1 MASRHLLSSSIH
13 QRFLAVALLPLL
25 LITLVLNFY
34 IIDARKNDL
43 TKGLNTSGEMASDYL
58 ATVSDFALYS
68 RNIPLLNT
76 SAKSVARLPDVTG
89 IAYLD
94 QDHKLILSS
103 GDFPKL
109 ALPSFVNPKFK
120 KNGHFLYFKKP
131 VYLSGIDFT
140 DYQEESPDLA
150 SSADLVGWVI
160 VVIDKSPMLKK
171 QQDIISTS
179 LWLSTA
185 GFVIATILTYLL
197 SLMLITPIHKLAA
210 TIKKM
215 ASGDLD
221 VRAKTDTHDELSILA
236 NGINQLAESVT
247 QGRLNLEDRIRVA
260 THQLQE
266 TLEDLKKKNLELE
279 LAREDADTA
288 NQAKSDFL
296 ARMSHELRTPI
307 TSIQGFARLLESSS
321 IPENDRRHCQII
333 DQASLHLL
341 TLIDD
346 ILAFSKLQSNTV
358 ILTRQPVDLAKC
370 TEQVV
375 ALFSLQAQHKGLELI
390 VDYGPELLLKRIGD
404 SVRIQQILCN
414 LIANA
419 IKFCDEGGIYINLK
433 TNQRQEVILEIKD
446 TGIGIL
452 KEAQDQLFNAFSQ
465 ADTSISRLY
474 GGTGLGLSIVKNLVD
489 LMDGQINLES
499 TLGKGSCFKILLPLP
514 LASTQTDWQLEHQ
527 KIVLSGCQEPT
538 KQAVVHALERFGI
551 HDATVT
557 TREHLLG
564 EITNLSCDDRII
576 FCPPAALPEELKMTE
591 YMLEIREKTP
601 AKLIL
606 IASQF
611 NFYQQ
616 TNAKQR
622 AELHPVTFLASPPPL
637 SELLRALQKK
647 TSDNVVP
654 AITSP
659 DIHLLD
665 GVKILIAEDNQF
677 TCLLL
682 DTLLS
687 KFGAYCTLTGNGN
700 EALAAC
706 QHDLFDLFLVDVHM
720 PMKNGIETIHTLRQS
735 HNINANI
742 PTIAVTADILQQE
755 KRALFEAGANGL
767 LIKPLD
773 EHELLENI
781 CQQLNIAPPQKSVP
795 DATASNDISPEK
807 FREEVHRLLTNA
819 RSYFTSGNMAQLRE
833 NIHQLLGIAGVFKLV
848 KLEAQVKQLHEQ
860 VKINHLENVITL
872 IDQISN
878 EVNNTDF

>member
-1 MASRHLLSSSIH
+1 MANRHLLSSSIH
-13 QRFLAVALLPLL
+13 QRFLLVALLPLL

-43 TKGLNTSGEMASDYL
+43 KKSLNTSGEMASDYL

-68 RNIPLLNT
+68 RNIPLLTT

-109 ALPSFVNPKFK
+109 ALPSFVNPKSDQK
-120 KNGHFLYFKKP
+120 GHFLYFKKP
-131 VYLSGIDFT
+131 IYLSGIDYT
-140 DYQEESPDLA
+140 DYQEESSDLA

-160 VVIDKSPMLKK
+160 VVMDQSPMLEK
-171 QQDIISTS
+171 QREIISTS
-179 LWLSTA
+179 LWLSA
-185 GFVIATILTYLL
+185 IGFFIATILTYFL
-197 SLMLITPIHKLAA
+197 SLMLITPIYKLTA

-215 ASGDLD
+215 ASGNLD
-221 VRAKTDTHDELSILA
+221 VRAETDSHDELSILA

-260 THQLQE
+260 THQLHK
-266 TLEDLKKKNLELE
+266 TLADLKKKNLELE
-279 LAREDADTA
+279 IAREDADTA

-307 TSIQGFARLLESSS
+307 TSIQGFARLLESGS
-321 IPENDRRHCQII
+321 IPKSDRRYCQII

-358 ILTRQPVDLAKC
+358 ILTQQPVDLAKC

-390 VDYGPELLLKRIGD
+390 VDYAPNLLLQRIGD

-433 TNQRQEVILEIKD
+433 TNQRQEVILEVRD

-452 KEAQDQLFNAFSQ
+452 KEAQDQLFSAFSQ
-465 ADTSISRLY
+465 ADTSISRRY
-474 GGTGLGLSIVKNLVD
+474 GGTGLGLSIVKSLVD
-489 LMDGQINLES
+489 LMGGQINLES
-499 TLGKGSCFKILLPLP
+499 AIGEGSCFKILLPLP
-514 LASTQTDWQLEHQ
+514 LANTQPDWQLEHQ
-527 KIVLSGCQEPT
+527 KIVLSGCEEPT

-551 HDATVT
+551 YDATVT
-557 TREHLLG
+557 TGEYLLDK
-564 EITNLSCDDRII
+564 ITTLGRDDRII
-576 FCPPAALPEELKMTE
+576 FCPPAVLPEELKMTE
-591 YMLEIREKTP
+591 YMLDIRTKTP

-622 AELHPVTFLASPPPL
+622 AELHPITFLASPPPL
-637 SELLRALQKK
+637 SELLRALKKK
-647 TSDNVVP
+647 TSDNFVSI
-654 AITSP
+654 AASP
-659 DIHLLD
+659 NLHLLD
-665 GVKILIAEDNQF
+665 GIKILIAEDNQF

-687 KFGAYCTLTGNGN
+687 KFGAYCTLTSNGN

-706 QHDLFDLFLVDVHM
+706 QHDRFDLFLVDVHM
-720 PMKNGIETIHTLRQS
+720 PMKNGIETIHALRQS
-735 HNINANI
+735 HNVNSNI
-742 PTIAVTADILQQE
+742 PAIAVTADILQQE
-755 KRALFEAGANGL
+755 EKVLFEAGASGL

-773 EHELLENI
+773 EHELIEII
-781 CQQLNIAPPQKSVP
+781 CQQLNITPPQKP
-795 DATASNDISPEK
+795 ASNTSTPNDVSPEI
-807 FREEVHRLLTNA
+807 FRQEVQRLLANA
-819 RSYFTSGNMAQLRE
+819 RNYFSSGNMAQLRE
-833 NIHQLLGIAGVFKLV
+833 NIHQLLGIAGVFKLAQ
-848 KLEAQVKQLHEQ
+848 LETQVKQLHDQ
-860 VKINHLENVITL
+860 IKINQFEDVIEL
-872 IDQISN
+872 IDRIN
-878 EVNNTDF
+878 KEVNNMDF